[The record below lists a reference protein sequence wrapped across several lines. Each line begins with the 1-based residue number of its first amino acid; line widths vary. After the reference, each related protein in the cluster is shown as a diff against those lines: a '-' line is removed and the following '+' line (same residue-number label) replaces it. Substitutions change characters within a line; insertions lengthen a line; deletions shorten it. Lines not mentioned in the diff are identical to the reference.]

1 MQTLEL
7 TLTNELYQQVKQR
20 AGQTN
25 RTVQAE
31 VIAAVEAL
39 LATDNLAVEL
49 PPTLAEEIAQ
59 LPFLDNDHLW
69 QAARQIAPA
78 EKNERMQ
85 ALVLKQQAEGL
96 TPTEQEEAQQL
107 QFYAHRLMLI
117 RAEAAVLLQQ
127 RGFNIST
134 LRQAV
139 SPSSNN
145 QLAHE
150 STS

>member
-20 AGQTN
+20 AVQTN

-69 QAARQIAPA
+69 QAARKVAPA
-78 EKNERMQ
+78 EKNERIQ

-107 QFYAHRLMLI
+107 RFYAHRLMLI

-150 STS
+150 SRS